1 MSTLYHLRIDVRR
14 IQDYIFHVPK
24 LKYMLGANS
33 KIGELLEQD
42 LPNLMGIPHECLFT
56 LEGLDS
62 ELVKMFERNIISSSG
77 GHFEAL
83 FKDKETMTNFLC
95 SFENHVAKELPD
107 LEWSGFLR
115 EFDPDITWGE
125 FKKLEIQPLN
135 GTIGVLFPDSPF
147 FQICANDGVS
157 TAVDFEKEKEKE
169 VPLGLKSKLMLEQA
183 DKFYKLESVDGLAK
197 FLLETGVTSGMLADT
212 LEQLAARGRSLK
224 RNMLAYIKL
233 DGNGTGERFREMSKS
248 IDDKKVLSAFAAIEK
263 FWKDNRGN
271 IRTALKKV
279 LTGELVSNYGSGVRP
294 YLPFMLGGDDLFI
307 VCVPEIALDL
317 VAKLVSELRTCP
329 ASVGVAFT
337 KTNYPIGLAARL
349 AESCLESA
357 KAASYR
363 KDSGSKP
370 SFIDWHVHFDSVYQD
385 IEDIRR
391 SSYMLEYKGKDGD
404 TVELLTARPYSL
416 SDLNSL
422 LKEVKQVAKDLDKPE
437 KERANNKIK
446 GFRSVLKDGIAE
458 ADYFRKMIVGNDKE
472 VDSLFGE
479 HETLGK
485 ITNKTVMKNKAL
497 DKIELI
503 EFYRQL
509 KKGGDHEKDPN

>member
-42 LPNLMGIPHECLFT
+42 LPNMMGIPECLLP
-56 LEGLDS
+56 LEGLDA
-62 ELVKMFERNIISSSG
+62 ELVEMFKRNIISSSG

-83 FKDKETMTNFLC
+83 FKDKETMTNLLR
-95 SFENHVAKELPD
+95 SFENYVVKELPD

-115 EFDPDITWGE
+115 EFDPNITWGE
-125 FKKLEIQPLN
+125 FKKLEIRPLN
-135 GTIGVLFPDSPF
+135 GTTGVLFPDSPF
-147 FQICANDGVS
+147 FQICANDGMS
-157 TAVDFEKEKEKE
+157 TAVGFEKEKG

-183 DKFYKLESVDGLAK
+183 DKFYKLKSVDGLAK

-212 LEQLAARGRSLK
+212 LEQLAARGCSLK

-233 DGNGTGERFREMSKS
+233 DGNGTGERFRKMSKD
-248 IDDKKVLSAFAAIEK
+248 IDNTNVLSAFAAIEK

-271 IRTALKKV
+271 IRTALKEV
-279 LTGELVSNYGSGVRP
+279 LTGELISNYESGVRP
-294 YLPFMLGGDDLFI
+294 YLPLMLGGDDLFI

-317 VAKLVSELRTCP
+317 VAKLVSGLPGTCP
-329 ASVGVAFT
+329 ASAGVAFT

-363 KDSGSKP
+363 QDSGSKP

-404 TVELLTARPYSL
+404 MVELLTARPYSL
-416 SDLNSL
+416 ADLDGL
-422 LKEVKQVAKDLDKPE
+422 LKEVKKVAKDLDRPE

-446 GFRSVLKDGIAE
+446 GFRSVLKDGTAE
-458 ADYFRKMIVGNDKE
+458 ADYFRKMIVGNDE
-472 VDSLFGE
+472 ELNSLFGK

-485 ITNKTVMKNKAL
+485 ITNKTVIKNKAL
-497 DKIELI
+497 DIIELI
-503 EFYRQL
+503 EFYRQP
-509 KKGGDHEKDPN
+509 KEGGDHEKDPN